1 VPLWDEL
8 TVGIFLD
15 PTIVTKQTT
24 VLMDVDVSHGPGYGS
39 ARIWSDTVAPHTGE
53 RKVTVVQEV
62 DVNRFT
68 EAFVRAMQTTFGK
81 RQAGDQTTYEN
92 SLTTPNINPAQ
103 CGQE

>member
-1 VPLWDEL
+1 MIQQIAQANTPLTQYIVKYAEKNVPLWDEL

-15 PTIVTKQTT
+15 PTLVTKQTT

-68 EAFVRAMQTTFGK
+68 EAFVHAMQTT
-81 RQAGDQTTYEN
+81 R
-92 SLTTPNINPAQ
+92 
-103 CGQE
+103 